1 MPSPFLDADALFEL
15 TGYRH
20 PAKQAEI
27 LRRERIRFT
36 LNKDGEPRVLWAT
49 LQGLE
54 TPPPQ
59 EEPPIN
65 WDAVR

>member
-15 TGYRH
+15 TGYWL
-20 PAKQAEI
+20 PAKQVEI

-36 LNKDGEPRVLWAT
+36 LNKDGKPRVLWST
-49 LQGLE
+49 LEGRDA
-54 TPPPQ
+54 PVPH

-65 WDAVR
+65 WNAVI